1 MRNGLKHSDT
11 GERLSDQSF
20 VMVNNNVNHSK
31 WDLKNYKS
39 SERQRSPSLTLQN
52 RKKVAYTH
60 LAGS

>member
-20 VMVNNNVNHSK
+20 VMVNNNVNNSK

-39 SERQRSPSLTLQN
+39 YEIQHSPSLTLQN
-52 RKKVAYTH
+52 RKK
-60 LAGS
+60 